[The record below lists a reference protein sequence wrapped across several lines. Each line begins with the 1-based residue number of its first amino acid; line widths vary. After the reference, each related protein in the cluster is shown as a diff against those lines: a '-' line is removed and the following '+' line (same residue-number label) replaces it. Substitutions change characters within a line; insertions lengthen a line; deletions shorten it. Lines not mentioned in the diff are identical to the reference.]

1 MKPVKPKAVAKKPAK
16 KDVPKREIV
25 LPEIKLFGK
34 WDSNVEVKDPGLSQ
48 YINLK
53 PRYVPRSA
61 GIHQKHRF
69 HKSKMHILE
78 RLALHLMVPGHT
90 GKTHRMTSGPLAGGY
105 MTVMG
110 AVEKA
115 MKIIAD
121 KTQKNPVEVFVRA
134 LENASVTE
142 EIISYQMGSVMARD
156 GVITAPQRRVDKAL
170 RSFAQGTYKATFGKK
185 IKIEEALANEII
197 AASNNSNDS
206 HAIKERSRIESEASG
221 TR

>member
-1 MKPVKPKAVAKKPAK
+1 MKPVKLKAAAKKPAK
-16 KDVPKREIV
+16 KEVPKKEIV
-25 LPEIKLFGK
+25 LPDIKLFGR
-34 WDSNVEVKDPGLSQ
+34 WDSKVEVKDLGLSQ

-53 PRYVPRSA
+53 PVYVPRSA

-90 GKTHRMTSGPLAGGY
+90 GKKHRMTSGPLAGGY

-156 GVITAPQRRVDKAL
+156 AVITAPQRRVDKAL

-185 IKIEEALANEII
+185 IKIEEALSNEII

-206 HAIKERSRIESEASG
+206 YAIKERSRIESEASG

>member
-1 MKPVKPKAVAKKPAK
+1 MKPVKPAAAAKKPAK
-16 KDVPKREIV
+16 KEAPKKEVV

-34 WDSNVEVKDPGLSQ
+34 WDSNVEVKDLGLRQ
-48 YINLK
+48 YISLK
-53 PRYVPRSA
+53 PAYVPRSA

-90 GKTHRMTSGPLAGGY
+90 GKKHRITSGPLAGGY
-105 MTVMG
+105 MTVMI
-110 AVEKA
+110 ALEKA
-115 MKIIAD
+115 MQIIAD
-121 KTQKNPVEVFVRA
+121 KTQKNPMEVFIRA

-156 GVITAPQRRVDKAL
+156 AVITAPQRRVDKTL
-170 RSFAQGTYKATFGKK
+170 RSFAQGSYKATFGKK
-185 IKIEEALANEII
+185 VKLEDAIANEII

-221 TR
+221 AR